1 MARPI
6 RQAHR
11 IATVF
16 LGCALGAAG
25 TSFSQVKTT
34 VPDVV
39 PGASPATVERIT
51 VHGTTLEGNL
61 ERDAVDRPVIVIL
74 PPSYARDSARRYP
87 VIYALHGYSS
97 GAFAAHLASTAG
109 WFAPIGR
116 SRYRGGLFGFGDHA
130 AADAS

>member
-1 MARPI
+1 MTRPI
-6 RQAHR
+6 CKALRV
-11 IATVF
+11 ATLL
-16 LGCALGAAG
+16 LGFALGAAG

-51 VHGTTLEGNL
+51 VHGTALEGNL

-87 VIYALHGYSS
+87 VIYALHGYSI
-97 GAFAAHLASTAG
+97 GADQWMQEIHVPQTIEG
-109 WFAPIGR
+109 GAPDPSLPR
-116 SRYRGGLFGFGDHA
+116 TKRRWPP
-130 AADAS
+130 